1 MEAPMRRTTLFL
13 ALLLFCPALDGVA
26 QEAAHVYEAYYK
38 VKIGDLPE
46 WNNYY
51 FEHAVPVLE
60 QLQSEGIIEGWNQWQ
75 HMTGGEYNI
84 RFAIRAFDWAAYD
97 TFWAEYLART
107 AAASSGA
114 ETERIMRMIQ
124 GHYDEVWDIG
134 YVDLSEGAETAYM
147 YASTYQFNFAD
158 TEEWNRIW
166 MDVVGPNISAARD
179 EGLVNGWVVLNH
191 NTGGT
196 HNFKVLYMFDE
207 WDHIDDFFERVLGSM
222 AEANP
227 EDAQKFGQ
235 MVVSHDDLIWVP
247 TTSGGM

>member
-1 MEAPMRRTTLFL
+1 MRRTTLFL
-13 ALLLFCPALDGVA
+13 ALFLFSPALDGVA

-38 VKIGDLPE
+38 VKTGDLPE
-46 WNNYY
+46 WNSYY
-51 FEHAVPVLE
+51 FQYAVPVLE
-60 QLQSEGIIEGWNQWQ
+60 ELRSEGVIEGWTQYQ

-97 TFWAEYLART
+97 TFWAEYLGRT
-107 AAASSGA
+107 AAAA
-114 ETERIMRMIQ
+114 PETETTRLMRMIQ

-134 YVDLSEGAETAYM
+134 YADVQGTGSSSYL

-158 TEEWNRIW
+158 TDEWNRIW
-166 MDVVGPNISAARD
+166 MDVVVPMLADAKA
-179 EGLVNGWVVLNH
+179 EGLVDGWVFLNH

-196 HNFKVLYMFDE
+196 HNFKILYMFDD
-207 WDHIDDFFERVLGSM
+207 WDHIDDFFEKVQGSM
-222 AEANP
+222 AETHP

-235 MVVSHDDLIWVP
+235 MVQSHDDIIWVP

>member
-1 MEAPMRRTTLFL
+1 MRRASLILT
-13 ALLLFCPALDGVA
+13 LLLLSPAPDCVA

-38 VKIGDLPE
+38 VKTGDLPE
-46 WNNYY
+46 WNSYY
-51 FEHAVPVLE
+51 FQYAIPVLE
-60 QLQSEGIIEGWNQWQ
+60 ALRSEGVIEGWTQWQ

-107 AAASSGA
+107 AAASSEA

-134 YVDLSEGAETAYM
+134 HADVAETGESAYL
-147 YASTYQFNFAD
+147 YASTYQYNFAD
-158 TEEWNRIW
+158 MQEWNRIW
-166 MDVVGPNISAARD
+166 MDVVGPLITEAKA
-179 EGLVNGWVVLNH
+179 EGLVDGWVILNH

-207 WDHIDDFFERVLGSM
+207 WDHIDDFFERVQGSM

-235 MVVSHDDLIWVP
+235 LVVSHDDIIWVP
-247 TTSGGM
+247 TPRGGM